1 MLRRPSDITADCFRR
16 ASEAAQR
23 ADRATTSQDKAFW
36 LGCEQRWLGLAKHQ
50 EDSERLNDFV
60 MSRSAFSRY
69 RVRRTDDGMWE
80 WHVLGNR
87 PNAVFA
93 GLADSSR
100 AARAQAFRFAS
111 GLDDDSAD

>member
-1 MLRRPSDITADCFRR
+1 MLRRPSNITADCHRR

-23 ADRATTSQDKAFW
+23 ADRASTPQDKAFW
-36 LGCEQRWLGLAKHQ
+36 LGCEQRWLDLAKHQ

-69 RVRRTDDGMWE
+69 RVRLTDDGMWE

-93 GLADSSR
+93 GVADSSG
-100 AARAQAFRFAS
+100 AARLQAFRFVS
-111 GLDDDSAD
+111 GLTDDSVD